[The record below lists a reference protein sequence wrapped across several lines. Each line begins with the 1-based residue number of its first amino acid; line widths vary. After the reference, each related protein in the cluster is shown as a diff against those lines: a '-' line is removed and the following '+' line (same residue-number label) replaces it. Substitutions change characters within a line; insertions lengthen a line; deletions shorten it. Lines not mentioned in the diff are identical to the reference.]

1 MAFCT
6 RLSQQ
11 IANTN
16 TNTNDICSSFLLY
29 AILTRPGNGVP
40 LVLIGAEKTA
50 QEALTDLE
58 G

>member
-1 MAFCT
+1 
-6 RLSQQ
+6 LSQQ